1 MKNYP
6 KVIFFDRIFC
16 IQIQEIIME
25 RNIIG
30 DLLILKQMNIKPNFS
45 ELARIYDMDRHT
57 VAKYWREGGIK
68 KVERKPRKS
77 ILDKYSD
84 EIARLFKKPGVH
96 KRAAYEYLLDRYGED
111 NIGTYNNFKY
121 YTWKRDMKPQKTV
134 KPHVRYETKPGQQ
147 LQVDWKENLRMTT
160 IHGEIIEFNLM
171 TSTLGYSR
179 EHIFVYTKGKTT
191 EDFLRC
197 IIDTLYRLGGIPE
210 HILTDNMTAVVS
222 ITNGSKR
229 KHQKIRA
236 FEKDTGMKIRL
247 CKTRSP
253 QTKGKDE
260 SANRFISWLNAY
272 DGEIENEEELIH
284 LIEKVNRRVNNTINQ
299 TTNMPPHVLFEK
311 EKEYLRPL
319 PNKVML
325 DSYVDNV
332 ITQIVPPTLLV
343 TYNGSGYSVPTKFI
357 NKRVKLV
364 PIENKLYVYFNTEI
378 VTVHQINKNKF
389 NYKHDHYQEALH
401 HAIYNREV
409 DIDAIAKENLK
420 LLERISK

>member
-84 EIARLFKKPGVH
+84 EITRLFEKPGVH

-134 KPHVRYETKPGQQ
+134 KPHVRYETRPGQQ

-160 IHGEIIEFNLM
+160 IHGEVIEFNLM

-197 IIDTLYRLGGIPE
+197 IIDTLYRLGGTPE

-236 FEKDTGMKIRL
+236 FEKD
-247 CKTRSP
+247 
-253 QTKGKDE
+253 
-260 SANRFISWLNAY
+260 N
-272 DGEIENEEELIH
+272 GEIENEEELIH
-284 LIEKVNRRVNNTINQ
+284 LIEKINRRVNNTINQ

-364 PIENKLYVYFNTEI
+364 PIENKLYVYFNTEL

-401 HAIYNREV
+401 HTICNKDI
-409 DIDAIAKENLK
+409 DIDAIAEENLK
-420 LLERISK
+420 LLERIGK

>member
-1 MKNYP
+1 MK
-6 KVIFFDRIFC
+6 
-16 IQIQEIIME
+16 

-30 DLLILKQMNIKPNFS
+30 ELLILKQMNIKPNFS
-45 ELARIYDMDRHT
+45 ELARIYNMDRHT
-57 VAKYWREGGIK
+57 VSKYWHEGGVR

-77 ILDKYSD
+77 ILDQYSD
-84 EIARLFKKPGVH
+84 EIARLFDKPGVH
-96 KRAAYEYLLDRYGED
+96 KRAAYEYLLHRYGED

-121 YTWKRDMKPQKTV
+121 YTWKRNIKPQKTV
-134 KPHVRYETKPGQQ
+134 KPHVRYETRPGQQ
-147 LQVDWKENLRMTT
+147 LQVDWKENLRITT
-160 IHGEIIEFNLM
+160 IHGEVIEFNLM
-171 TSTLGYSR
+171 TATLGYSR

-197 IIDTLYRLGGIPE
+197 IIDTFYRLGGIPE

-236 FEKDTGMKIRL
+236 FEKDTGIRIKL
-247 CKTRSP
+247 CKARSP

-272 DGEIENEEELIH
+272 DGEIENEEHLIH
-284 LIEKVNRRVNNTINQ
+284 LIEKINRRVNDTINQ

-311 EKEYLRPL
+311 EKEYLRAL
-319 PNKVML
+319 PSKVML

-364 PIENKLYVYFNTEI
+364 PIENKLYVYFNTEL
-378 VTVHQINKNKF
+378 VTVHEINKNKF
-389 NYKHDHYQEALH
+389 NYHHDHYQEALH
-401 HAIYNREV
+401 HTIYNK
-409 DIDAIAKENLK
+409 DIDIDMIAKENLK
-420 LLERISK
+420 LLERIGK